1 MAVVTEDARPRARA
15 ARSKIYVGLALMIA
29 AIVLVGFSRSFY
41 GTLVTNASHP
51 WIIHVHAAVY
61 VGWLALLIAQTV
73 LAARG
78 DIAVHRKVGNF
89 GIAYGAVVWLLGL
102 TVAVAMP
109 VINVHTGLW
118 SAQRAE
124 TF

>member
-78 DIAVHRKVGNF
+78 DIATHRRVGKF
-89 GIAYGAVVWLLGL
+89 CLAYGALGRSL
-102 TVAVAMP
+102 GFAA
-109 VINVHTGLW
+109 G
-118 SAQRAE
+118 AQM
-124 TF
+124 